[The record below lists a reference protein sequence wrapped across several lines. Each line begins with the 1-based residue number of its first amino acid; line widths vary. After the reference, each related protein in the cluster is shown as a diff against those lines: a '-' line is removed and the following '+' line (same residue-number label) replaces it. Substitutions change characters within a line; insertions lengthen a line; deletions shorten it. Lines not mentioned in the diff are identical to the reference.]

1 VLQVEAPEIKPELR
15 MGNRFNVNVI
25 LVQKPYWQLLWEKK

>member
-1 VLQVEAPEIKPELR
+1 VEAPEIEPETKTK
-15 MGNRFNVNVI
+15 NRFNVSVI